1 MLSPMNSLTGGN
13 EPLRHSIRKPPRE
26 KALAALCGRKNRHR
40 DRERTWRY
48 REPGC
53 GAAATPSRKVS
64 NRHARTAHV
73 VRQQTGSTSRRE
85 NSRHLSGKARFL
97 FLPNSRSSRKPDVFG
112 KSRTRPRS
120 VASVSANNADSN
132 RANLKLQ
139 RAHRF
144 G

>member
-85 NSRHLSGKARFL
+85 NSRHLSGKAARFF
-97 FLPNSRSSRKPDVFG
+97 FLNSLSSRNPTCLA
-112 KSRTRPRS
+112 KSKTRRRP
-120 VASVSANNADSN
+120 V
-132 RANLKLQ
+132 
-139 RAHRF
+139 
-144 G
+144 